1 MEVVMK
7 IVVIGGSGLI
17 GTKLVK
23 NLRDKRHDVVA
34 ASPKSGVN
42 TLTGEG
48 LDDALAGAQVVVD
61 VANSPSFEDKAVLEF
76 FEKSGRNLLAAE
88 RRAGVGHHVALS
100 VVGTDR
106 LADSGYFRA
115 KLAQEKLIKASGS
128 PYTILRATQFYEF
141 LAAIADSN
149 TVGQTARVSP
159 AAMQPIASDDVAA
172 ALADVAVAA
181 PVNGMIELA
190 GQQRLPL
197 AEFVRR
203 VLRAKKDP
211 REVVIDGGARYFGAQ
226 INDQSLTPGDK
237 PRIGPTRF
245 EDWLA
250 RSVSKG

>member
-141 LAAIADSN
+141 LGAIADSN